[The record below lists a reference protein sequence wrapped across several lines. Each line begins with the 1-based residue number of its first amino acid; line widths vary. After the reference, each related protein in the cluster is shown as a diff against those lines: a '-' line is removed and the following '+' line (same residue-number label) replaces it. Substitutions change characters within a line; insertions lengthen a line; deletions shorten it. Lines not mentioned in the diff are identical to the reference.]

1 MKNTL
6 QKSLIYQRLYGY
18 LQSNK
23 RQIISIMNVLEEIG
37 ERVKSIRRD
46 RKLKQSELA
55 SKAGIGIT
63 TVYRLENGENV
74 STEAF
79 VKALAVLGL
88 DDRLLMM
95 LSSISNKREIK
106 PKSVHKNSTQG
117 QVESV
122 KN

>member
-1 MKNTL
+1 
-6 QKSLIYQRLYGY
+6 
-18 LQSNK
+18 
-23 RQIISIMNVLEEIG
+23 MNVLEEIG

-46 RKLKQSELA
+46 QKLKQSELA

-79 VKALAVLGL
+79 VKTLAVLGL
-88 DDRLLMM
+88 DDRLLMI
-95 LSSISNKREIK
+95 LSPMSSKAESK
-106 PKSVHKNSTQG
+106 PKSMNRNLSQA

>member
-1 MKNTL
+1 
-6 QKSLIYQRLYGY
+6 
-18 LQSNK
+18 
-23 RQIISIMNVLEEIG
+23 MNVLEEIG

-46 RKLKQSELA
+46 QKLKQSELA

-79 VKALAVLGL
+79 VKTLAVLGL
-88 DDRLLMM
+88 DDRLLMI
-95 LSSISNKREIK
+95 LSPMSNKAESK
-106 PKSVHKNSTQG
+106 PKSMNRNLSQA

>member
-1 MKNTL
+1 
-6 QKSLIYQRLYGY
+6 
-18 LQSNK
+18 
-23 RQIISIMNVLEEIG
+23 MNVLEEIG

-46 RKLKQSELA
+46 QKLKQSELA

-79 VKALAVLGL
+79 VKTLAVLGL
-88 DDRLLMM
+88 DDRLLTI
-95 LSSISNKREIK
+95 LSPMSNKAESK
-106 PKSVHKNSTQG
+106 PKSMNRNLSQA